1 MEKLEAGH
9 SWGGWETVTY
19 SAQAYIIQK
28 LKTLIEIK
36 KFTLTESANLTVISS
51 SSS

>member
-19 SAQAYIIQK
+19 NAQAYIIQK

-36 KFTLTESANLTVISS
+36 KIHSD
-51 SSS
+51 